1 MFHLWLCC
9 LWSGEVWRTFFFF
22 FKESVYVLFLSIRAR
37 VCWSNSPW
45 INLYLLL

>member
-9 LWSGEVWRTFFFF
+9 LWSGEVWRTFFLK
-22 FKESVYVLFLSIRAR
+22 KESVYVLFLSKRTR
-37 VCWSNSPW
+37 VCGSNSPW